1 MTRQHSTKFL
11 LCKNNYTPSGKN
23 ECWEKPQ
30 KCTCMFNVL
39 AFFPSLRTSW
49 SLTPQLDTVIFHV
62 SSVKGLSLRGT
73 TLRLYS
79 PSCRS
84 HCSCLVESM
93 PGLLKAGPQW
103 WNPSAVYYIAQTS
116 FKMSRC
122 VSHAVAKR
130 TSHSQTCFHG
140 PNICH

>member
-1 MTRQHSTKFL
+1 MLRKATKVHMYVQCFSLFSKHKDL
-11 LCKNNYTPSGKN
+11 LK
-23 ECWEKPQ
+23 
-30 KCTCMFNVL
+30 
-39 AFFPSLRTSW
+39 
-49 SLTPQLDTVIFHV
+49 LTPQLDTVIFHV

-84 HCSCLVESM
+84 HCSCLVVSM

-103 WNPSAVYYIAQTS
+103 WNPSAVFYIAQTS